1 MLAASDQRI
10 SGEQSPPATIEDL
23 RDDDDPVA
31 SALAADAAKPRFL
44 TDQQRLWARYFVLN
58 GGNANEAARSAGY
71 GSPSHAAYRC
81 LVHPQVMAEVRR
93 LATLNME
100 AALPRTINRLIEIM
114 ENPATPAQ
122 AAVNAAIAIMDRAG
136 LKPKSSPLVA
146 IQNNTYNQAS
156 GSAVQ
161 QAIAEIW
168 AARDARLSDI
178 AGGMPDKKP
187 KPGTRAHYRAI
198 RDAARAEQGVGGGV
212 DEGSPPPS
220 DPIPGTPP
228 APDAET
234 HIDPDWEDGEQG

>member
-1 MLAASDQRI
+1 MLAATNQSVSDDHAL
-10 SGEQSPPATIEDL
+10 PVAMEDL
-23 RDDDDPVA
+23 RVDDDEVA
-31 SALAADAAKPRFL
+31 SDLASDAAKPRFL
-44 TDQQRLWARYFVLN
+44 TEKQRLWARHFVLN
-58 GGNANEAARSAGY
+58 GGRSQAAAVSAGF
-71 GSPSHAAYRC
+71 GSPSNAAYRM
-81 LVHPQVMAEVRR
+81 LVNPQVMAEVRR

-100 AALPRTINRLIEIM
+100 AALPRTINRLLAILED
-114 ENPATPAQ
+114 PKTPAQ

-187 KPGTRAHYRAI
+187 RPGTRAHYRAI
-198 RDAARAEQGVGGGV
+198 RDAARAEQGDGGGL

>member
-1 MLAASDQRI
+1 MLMAASPSI
-10 SGEQSPPATIEDL
+10 SEPHDVPATIDDL

-31 SALAADAAKPRFL
+31 SSIAADAAKPRFL
-44 TDQQRLWARYFVLN
+44 TDKQRLWARHFVLN
-58 GGNANEAARSAGY
+58 GGNANEAARSAGF
-71 GSPSHAAYRC
+71 SAVTNAAYRM
-81 LVHPQVMAEVRR
+81 LVNPQVMAEVRR
-93 LATLNME
+93 LGTLNME

-187 KPGTRAHYRAI
+187 RPGTRAHYRAI
-198 RDAARAEQGVGGGV
+198 RDAARAEQGDGGGV

-228 APDAET
+228 APEPSPQDEEGG
-234 HIDPDWEDGEQG
+234 DDEF

>member
-1 MLAASDQRI
+1 MLAEAEPTDLNDLGAATETAELIVSDD
-10 SGEQSPPATIEDL
+10 E
-23 RDDDDPVA
+23 VA
-31 SALAADAAKPRFL
+31 SAIASDAAKPRFL
-44 TDQQRLWARYFVLN
+44 TDKQQAWARHFVLN
-58 GGNANEAARSAGY
+58 GGNANQAAIAAGFTNS
-71 GSPSHAAYRC
+71 GNAAYRM

-93 LATLNME
+93 LSVMNME
-100 AALPRTINRLIEIM
+100 AALPRTIERLIAIM

-187 KPGTRAHYRAI
+187 RPGTRAHYRAI
-198 RDAARAEQGVGGGV
+198 RDAARAEQGDGGGV

-228 APDAET
+228 APEPSPQDEEGG
-234 HIDPDWEDGEQG
+234 DDEF